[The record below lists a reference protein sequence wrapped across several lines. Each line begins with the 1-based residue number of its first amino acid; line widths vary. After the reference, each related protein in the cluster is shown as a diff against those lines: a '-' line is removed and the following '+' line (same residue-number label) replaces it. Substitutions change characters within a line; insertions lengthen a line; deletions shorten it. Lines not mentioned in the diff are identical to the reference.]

1 VAAIAGMLLGQ
12 AARARMQPKTFR
24 LWFLVGLML
33 LGLHLMLR
41 GLI

>member
-1 VAAIAGMLLGQ
+1 MLIGQ
-12 AARARMQPKTFR
+12 AVRTRMQPKTFR
-24 LWFLVGLML
+24 LWFLVGLLL